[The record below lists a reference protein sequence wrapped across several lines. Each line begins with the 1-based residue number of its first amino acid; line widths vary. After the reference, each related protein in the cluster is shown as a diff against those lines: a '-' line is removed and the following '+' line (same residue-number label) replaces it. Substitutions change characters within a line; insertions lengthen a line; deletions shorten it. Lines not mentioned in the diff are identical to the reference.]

1 LHIFLFSSFY
11 KIPLALMPIMPVM
24 PILSGGG
31 SNEGRSIHEQ
41 ILKYDQRR
49 RQWVDPERDGLRP

>member
-1 LHIFLFSSFY
+1 
-11 KIPLALMPIMPVM
+11 MMPVM

-31 SNEGRSIHEQ
+31 SNEGRNTHKQ

-49 RQWVDPERDGLRP
+49 RMWVDPERDGFGP